1 MTYILHHSLWI
12 YFTWIFYFNFLLI
25 ITQILLDG
33 NFIFACL
40 KFKIDIVDRLEKLLQ
55 SGKVKLFILKSVLDE
70 MKLVGQATVSSVD
83 FAEQQCVILN
93 DNATDNQTP
102 IEKYLEY
109 LSMLKLN
116 LPKEMFA
123 DFISI

>member
-1 MTYILHHSLWI
+1 
-12 YFTWIFYFNFLLI
+12 
-25 ITQILLDG
+25 
-33 NFIFACL
+33 
-40 KFKIDIVDRLEKLLQ
+40 
-55 SGKVKLFILKSVLDE
+55 